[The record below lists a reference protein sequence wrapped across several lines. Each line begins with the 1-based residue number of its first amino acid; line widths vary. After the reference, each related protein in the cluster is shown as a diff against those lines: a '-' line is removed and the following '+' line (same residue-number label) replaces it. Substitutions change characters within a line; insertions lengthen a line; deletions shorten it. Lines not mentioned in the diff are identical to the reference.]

1 LLLSEGLDPAWT
13 REGYVGVAAYLRE
26 ALESTLRSAA
36 GAPAVPAPVGTVEA
50 VARALL
56 SLGVPPEEPLASV
69 LEGLARRPPDG
80 PAPAFFA
87 AEALSLAEVGLA
99 GWRERLVEALLGS
112 QQGDGGWAGLT
123 PEEPRDRATAL
134 ALRAVQVALGRHL
147 QESAGPPEPP

>member
-1 LLLSEGLDPAWT
+1 
-13 REGYVGVAAYLRE
+13 
-26 ALESTLRSAA
+26 
-36 GAPAVPAPVGTVEA
+36 
-50 VARALL
+50 
-56 SLGVPPEEPLASV
+56 V

-123 PEEPRDRATAL
+123 PEEPRDRSTAL